1 MDIVEKEWEARKEHG
16 LPPYHAVD
24 QTDIG
29 FIYHQP
35 QLSGSGALNVCEGTK
50 AFLNGDF
57 DVMRSHWKHEKDIRG
72 VLQILRLCIL
82 GIAYPMSPK

>member
-35 QLSGSGALNVCEGTK
+35 RLNGDVRYDEGTI

-57 DVMRSHWKHEKDIRG
+57 DILRSHW
-72 VLQILRLCIL
+72 
-82 GIAYPMSPK
+82 

>member
-35 QLSGSGALNVCEGTK
+35 RLDGDVRYDEGTI
-50 AFLNGDF
+50 AF
-57 DVMRSHWKHEKDIRG
+57 
-72 VLQILRLCIL
+72 
-82 GIAYPMSPK
+82 